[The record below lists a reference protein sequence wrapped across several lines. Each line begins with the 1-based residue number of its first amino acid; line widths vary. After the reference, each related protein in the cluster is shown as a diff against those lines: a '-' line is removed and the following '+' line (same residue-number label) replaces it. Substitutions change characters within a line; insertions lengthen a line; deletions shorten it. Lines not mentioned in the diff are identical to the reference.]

1 MSEKTTRI
9 KDWLLY
15 VEDDKMKAFDITG
28 HEDANTDQLVAL
40 CNGAEGVKIFGYV
53 AFEHER
59 DATFYGDMHR

>member
-15 VEDDKMKAFDITG
+15 VEDDKMKAFDITAHNG
-28 HEDANTDQLVAL
+28 DDTDNLVHL
-40 CNGAEGVKIFGYV
+40 CRETGIGVFGFV

-59 DATFYGDMHR
+59 DATNYGDMHR